1 MNIKPRYHFTE
12 DGLTSGVKTAAGRQ
26 RWRIIIDA
34 GGKIKEIN
42 ILNRVFCLPQYL
54 PCLLLSVSILAAL
67 FLFTRLPPTSIY
79 LLLRHSSISLV
90 FSLSSSSYSVSVSPS
105 LPAWLCINGHLRTG
119 DKSNSSLHHHLISQL
134 HLWVCVCVYMC
145 VHETSRLVIWH
156 MQLLVLSQGT
166 FLRINVLLYPEGE
179 QISHRHTVTEKE
191 RGERNRGREGL
202 MMETVI
208 DCPMV
213 RIISERR

>member
-1 MNIKPRYHFTE
+1 
-12 DGLTSGVKTAAGRQ
+12 
-26 RWRIIIDA
+26 
-34 GGKIKEIN
+34 
-42 ILNRVFCLPQYL
+42 
-54 PCLLLSVSILAAL
+54 
-67 FLFTRLPPTSIY
+67 
-79 LLLRHSSISLV
+79 
-90 FSLSSSSYSVSVSPS
+90 
-105 LPAWLCINGHLRTG
+105 
-119 DKSNSSLHHHLISQL
+119 
-134 HLWVCVCVYMC
+134 MC

-179 QISHRHTVTEKE
+179 QISHCHTVTEKE

-208 DCPMV
+208 DSPMV